1 VDTSAKLTVSQ
12 LTDLIRHTLES
23 GFPHVLVEG
32 ELSNFRPSSAGH
44 WYFTLKDANASI
56 QAVMFKNR
64 TRSLAFQPKDGMLLK
79 ARGSLSV
86 YAQRGTYSIV
96 VEEMER
102 SGEGDILAM
111 LEDRKRKLAAEGLF
125 NNDRKRPLPRFP
137 QTVAVVTSP
146 TGAALRDIINVLKR
160 RARGIRVIILPA
172 PVQGIEAAPIIA
184 QRIRQANHWK
194 IADVLIVGRG
204 GGSLEDLLPFS
215 EEAVVRAVAASEI
228 PVVSAVGHEI
238 DWSLAD
244 YAADLRA
251 PTPSAAAELVSEN
264 REEALY
270 KVRSTADDFLS
281 IMLNR
286 IERARLLARPFSSDD
301 LEYRFRN
308 ILQPYF
314 LRFDDAKDLLV
325 KNMGKRTMELKR
337 RLDLAKT
344 SLEASSPLA
353 ILERGFS
360 VVNILRNGKA
370 DSIVRSASDV
380 KLGDHLSIR
389 PLKGTITAVVEN

>member
-1 VDTSAKLTVSQ
+1 MDTSAKLTVSQ